1 MELSLVPTSGIP
13 LYQQLYLQL
22 SAQIMDG
29 TLCAGT
35 ALPPI
40 RTLAAELGVSI
51 ITVKR
56 AWEALERDGFIH
68 THVGRGT
75 TVAPRSASDSADQK
89 LIMAKTQL
97 EQDLS
102 FYRTLGL
109 TSRELHQL
117 IDELYEKTDD
127 T

>member
-1 MELSLVPTSGIP
+1 MNISLSPTSGIP

-22 SAQIMDG
+22 SAQIIDG
-29 TLCAGT
+29 SLRAGT

-40 RTLAAELGVSI
+40 RTVAAELGISI

-56 AWEALERDGFIH
+56 AWDELERDGFIR

-75 TVAPRSASDSADQK
+75 TVAPQQGSDASNKKYA
-89 LIMAKTQL
+89 MARAQMEL
-97 EQDLS
+97 DLT

-109 TSRELHQL
+109 SVQELHTL
-117 IDELYEKTDD
+117 IDELYDKNG
-127 T
+127 